1 MKNRAEVNALK
12 MQWKTDSYWDIWN
25 TEGFD
30 QYEQQLYDWQT
41 EIEKRWR
48 DAEVYRI
55 RRIGTISGRAVNIY
69 SSKMT
74 LEEAR
79 KAIALVQTPVMADE
93 QKWIE
98 DEEGNKV

>member
-1 MKNRAEVNALK
+1 M
-12 MQWKTDSYWDIWN
+12 
-25 TEGFD
+25 
-30 QYEQQLYDWQT
+30 
-41 EIEKRWR
+41 
-48 DAEVYRI
+48 
-55 RRIGTISGRAVNIY
+55 GTISGRAVNIY